1 MKKIVVPICI
11 IGLMLVFSGLSVS
24 ATTTVNKI
32 NFNNSSMPQ
41 ATNKA
46 VTNLTVNETWD
57 MLTNAG
63 DGIQFY
69 IDVRRN
75 DEWMAE
81 RIDTPLPEH
90 PRHYNLHLL
99 QDATLLEK
107 FMSLYGN
114 VDTLIIGCK
123 SGGRSWKAANIILN
137 AGYTG
142 NIYNMIGGLLGW
154 KAAGRPT
161 VVQGGLYNITADEVW
176 ELCTDTG
183 NGIQIPIDVRRDDEW
198 NEGYIDTPYPECPV
212 WYCKDL
218 LETEEGLEEFIRTY
232 EGNEIIMYCKGGYRS
247 LLSSY
252 LVMDGDFNGTI
263 YNMLGGI
270 TDWIAQGHPIRN
282 NTKPDAPTVNG
293 PSKAG
298 PNVELEYNLSTA
310 DAEGD
315 AVSYIIDWGDNT
327 TTETELYAINVEC
340 VVTHNYSAK
349 KTYTIIAKAVD
360 FYGNE
365 SDPTNFVVKIPRT
378 RTNNFNLM
386 NWLFER
392 FPILRQILGL

>member
-1 MKKIVVPICI
+1 MVGGITEWNAQ
-11 IGLMLVFSGLSVS
+11 MLP
-24 ATTTVNKI
+24 TTPGAI
-32 NFNNSSMPQ
+32 F
-41 ATNKA
+41 
-46 VTNLTVNETWD
+46 
-57 MLTNAG
+57 
-63 DGIQFY
+63 
-69 IDVRRN
+69 
-75 DEWMAE
+75 
-81 RIDTPLPEH
+81 
-90 PRHYNLHLL
+90 
-99 QDATLLEK
+99 
-107 FMSLYGN
+107 
-114 VDTLIIGCK
+114 
-123 SGGRSWKAANIILN
+123 
-137 AGYTG
+137 
-142 NIYNMIGGLLGW
+142 
-154 KAAGRPT
+154 
-161 VVQGGLYNITADEVW
+161 NITVDEVW

-218 LETEEGLEEFIRTY
+218 LETEEGLAEFIETY
-232 EGNEIIMYCKGGYRS
+232 QCNEVIVYCKGGYRS
-247 LLSSY
+247 LLSAY
-252 LVMDGDFNGTI
+252 MLVEGEFNGTI

-327 TTETELYAINVEC
+327 TTETELCAINVEC

-349 KTYTIIAKAVD
+349 KTYIIKAKAVD

-365 SDPTNFVVKIPRT
+365 SDETEFTVKIPRT
-378 RTNNFNLM
+378 KSNSFSLW

-392 FPILRQILGL
+392 FPNLLPILKFILE